1 MTDTT
6 PTPGRV
12 WRRMTAE
19 QRQRAARAFWR
30 DETGAAERAQAVQL
44 IAQHMKS
51 RPKTV
56 AALDDERRA
65 RYLASV
71 PTLSDAMAARVLMLY
86 HLAEQ
91 RPMMGAFLD
100 ALGIAHDDGVIRNDD
115 AVPDAGKVAAAAAA
129 IADAYPAA
137 DVSIY
142 LNTLLSQDPGTWGT
156 LGGVPQLEVENR
168 SGGRT

>member
-1 MTDTT
+1 
-6 PTPGRV
+6 
-12 WRRMTAE
+12 MTAE

-56 AALDDERRA
+56 AALDDDRRG

-71 PTLSDAMAARVLMLY
+71 PTLPDAMAARVLMHY

-115 AVPDAGKVAAAAAA
+115 AMPEAGRVGVAAAA
-129 IADAYPAA
+129 IASAYPAA

-142 LNTLLSQDPGTWGT
+142 LSTLLCQDPTTWGA
-156 LGGVPQLEVENR
+156 LSGLPQLEA
-168 SGGRT
+168 